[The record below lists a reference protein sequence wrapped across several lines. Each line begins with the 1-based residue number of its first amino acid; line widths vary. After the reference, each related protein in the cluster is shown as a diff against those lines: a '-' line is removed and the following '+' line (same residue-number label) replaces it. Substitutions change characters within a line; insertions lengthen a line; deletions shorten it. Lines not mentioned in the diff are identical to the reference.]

1 MVFFIIQMDFC
12 CLKKKEVQ
20 SPCGR
25 FVYIEKWHLAA
36 RGQRNLFHLK
46 KNNNKAFLS
55 IYTYVYCV
63 FSADNVS
70 RVFYHFENTTP
81 SFLRQVLKLWSTE
94 MSKVKDKRQK
104 F

>member
-1 MVFFIIQMDFC
+1 MVGLCTLRNGILPPGGNETCSISRKIIIRPFF
-12 CLKKKEVQ
+12 L
-20 SPCGR
+20 
-25 FVYIEKWHLAA
+25 
-36 RGQRNLFHLK
+36 
-46 KNNNKAFLS
+46 
-55 IYTYVYCV
+55 YTYVYCV
-63 FSADNVS
+63 FSANDVS

>member
-46 KNNNKAFLS
+46 KNNNKGLS
-55 IYTYVYCV
+55 
-63 FSADNVS
+63 
-70 RVFYHFENTTP
+70 FYILTFIASSP
-81 SFLRQVLKLWSTE
+81 Q
-94 MSKVKDKRQK
+94 MM
-104 F
+104 